1 MSLRDEIDKRTQ
13 ERLKQV
19 EVEEAARLNRIRQ
32 EHLQLVKEA
41 LANAGSAK
49 QTLLGAGVIPLF
61 REVADV
67 YGIEADEIKLMW
79 EAGSSLCE
87 NLQQVQEVLVTK
99 QPSQTYQSA
108 YGAVGKGPVGT
119 LYYDLKAIVEVK
131 DVMYGQDAR
140 RIRAEV
146 DTSLP
151 QILRVTA
158 GKEEVYGQG
167 NKSNRVLRDRVN
179 IELNGTD
186 PLLTTRLSS
195 VVVDIIAEGKDR
207 LPWDYPHEDTTFG

>member
-19 EVEEAARLNRIRQ
+19 EVEEASRLNRIRQ
-32 EHLQLVKEA
+32 ERLQLAKEA

-49 QTLLGAGVIPLF
+49 QTLPGAGVISLF

-79 EAGSSLCE
+79 EAESSLCE

-119 LYYDLKAIVEVK
+119 LYYDLKAVVEVK
-131 DVMYGQDAR
+131 DIMYGQDAR
-140 RIRAEV
+140 HIRTEV
-146 DTSLP
+146 DTSWP

-167 NKSNRVLRDRVN
+167 VKTNRVLRNRVN

-186 PLLTTRLSS
+186 PLLGTRLSS
-195 VVVDIIAEGKDR
+195 MIADIIAEGKDQCP
-207 LPWDYPHEDTTFG
+207 LHYPLEDTTFG